1 MMASTKKG
9 ESNENDNAEETT
21 IAASTTSGLSINRIK
36 NIRRVFIE
44 VAKDESELLR
54 VESLPEALESL
65 GMNDTK
71 NEILNEVKLNVE
83 MNPDEPGL
91 KFADFLSLISRL
103 EDKTE
108 YSNPPS
114 FYSIASS
121 AIKVKL
127 DRQLSEVSTIKRDK
141 IEELKKIFDKIDGS
155 KDGFLTFEEWKQA
168 TKVAEDQLKIKFLE
182 KDLKKAFDE
191 ADDDENGKIDFFE
204 FLAQWSLDNPGG
216 KERNIPLYIEKEEVD
231 EMKSNAYEVEP
242 EVPPDYVP
250 RKHYKILPAKYEHA
264 GSNEVQEIK
273 KKFDEIDTS
282 SSGTISLKEFKVAM
296 SFLEE
301 EFNED
306 EIKKMFDEMDING
319 DGKID
324 YSEFLL
330 SAGRI

>member
-1 MMASTKKG
+1 MASTKKG

-44 VAKDESELLR
+44 VAKDDSELLR

-71 NEILNEVKLNVE
+71 NEILNEVKLN
-83 MNPDEPGL
+83 MQGL
-91 KFADFLSLISRL
+91 FEYL
-103 EDKTE
+103 ENVCFIR
-108 YSNPPS
+108 YN
-114 FYSIASS
+114 FY
-121 AIKVKL
+121 K
-127 DRQLSEVSTIKRDK
+127 
-141 IEELKKIFDKIDGS
+141 
-155 KDGFLTFEEWKQA
+155 
-168 TKVAEDQLKIKFLE
+168 
-182 KDLKKAFDE
+182 E
-191 ADDDENGKIDFFE
+191 A
-204 FLAQWSLDNPGG
+204 
-216 KERNIPLYIEKEEVD
+216 
-231 EMKSNAYEVEP
+231 
-242 EVPPDYVP
+242 
-250 RKHYKILPAKYEHA
+250 
-264 GSNEVQEIK
+264 SNEKIK